1 MKNKTFLFM
10 IILLLFGIKANS
22 QDRGASFGIRGGVTL
37 QTFAGKDLTGDKL
50 VLDLVPRFNAGVVLE
65 IPIADAFRF
74 QTGLMYAS
82 KGAKSTSD
90 FLGLLDMSAEYN
102 LSYIEMPF
110 NFLFKPALGN
120 GYFLLGFGPYAAYG
134 FAGKADLTV
143 NNLSTEAD
151 IVFAD
156 EYDGLNPLDWKYFK
170 HFDYGGNIFVGYE
183 MSSGLL
189 IQLNTQLGFAK
200 INSDNTLVSDET
212 EFMNIGY
219 GISLGFNF

>member
-1 MKNKTFLFM
+1 MKNKTFIFM
-10 IILLLFGIKANS
+10 ALLLLFGIKANS
-22 QDRGASFGIRGGVTL
+22 QDTGMSFGLRGGVNM
-37 QTFAGKDLTGDKL
+37 QNFVGKNLTGDKL
-50 VLDLVPRFNAGVVLE
+50 EMDLVPRFNGGIAIE
-65 IPIADAFRF
+65 FPIVDGFRF

-90 FLGLLDMSAEYN
+90 FLGLDMSAEYN

-110 NFLFKPALGN
+110 NFLFKPALGD
-120 GYFLLGFGPYAAYG
+120 GYFLLGFGPYAGYG
-134 FAGKADLTV
+134 FGGKASFTV
-143 NNLSTEAD
+143 NSLSTEED
-151 IVFAD
+151 IVFAN

-170 HFDYGGNIFVGYE
+170 HFDYGGNIFFGYE

-200 INSDNTLVSDET
+200 INSDKTLVSDES

-219 GISLGFNF
+219 GISLGYNF